1 MIRESVRL
9 IAASFFATANYVEAL
24 LWATVALLFA
34 ASAMRRHGAVRK
46 RCVLAAVTFL
56 LFGISDVV
64 EVQTGAWWRP
74 WWLLLWKAV
83 CLLCLLGLLI
93 NHRRGRTR
101 ADGPPA

>member
-1 MIRESVRL
+1 MISESAGL

-34 ASAMRRHGAVRK
+34 ASAVRRRGAVRK
-46 RCVLAAVTFL
+46 RCVFAAVTFL

-83 CLLCLLGLLI
+83 CVFSLLALLI
-93 NHRRGRTR
+93 NHARGRTR
-101 ADGPPA
+101 AV